1 MPIRHSAR
9 KPRKDKL
16 MNNKIKLLIVA
27 FTLALF
33 CLIFVSCSNK
43 SVYDDFN
50 KDGYTVTIKYDANGG
65 YFKDSLN
72 VGFSDTYDISNLTK
86 NENGKV
92 EIMLFDPNSDQRGE
106 KENKYPVTRGDGQYY
121 LAGWF
126 TEKTEIDNGD
136 GTVSYLYS
144 GKWDFSKPLEIDP
157 NAEYSAAQPYKTL
170 YAVWNEKTDDNYHKI
185 EIYDVNDPDK
195 LVAVYQY
202 GSGNEPT
209 VDKSKEIKLPQW
221 DKSTGELSYGALASA
236 KIDGKTLEAIYL
248 DASKQTKIE
257 GTTYMHPV
265 SINDKGELE
274 NRVLKLYVE
283 YKEGNW
289 YKVYNAKQVSKINDP
304 SGCYELMA
312 DLDFSKADWPSN
324 FTASTFTGKIIGN
337 GNKIKNA
344 KVSNSAEEQFA
355 LFKAISKDAV
365 IKDVTFESTSVTIK
379 NPSVKAGAKYAFF
392 AISIE
397 DGFVFDNVL
406 LENSTLLISAKTQ
419 IQETILNGDYKVA
432 LLCAEGYH
440 EGLNI
445 DISGILFKPDAK
457 DSDSFELSANLD
469 ADGNKLHLIFTA
481 KKQNTDEQ

>member
-1 MPIRHSAR
+1 MPKRHSAR

-33 CLIFVSCSNK
+33 CLIFVSCSNN
-43 SVYDDFN
+43 SVYNDFN
-50 KDGYTVTIKYDANGG
+50 RAGYTVTIKYDANGG

-72 VGFSDTYDISNLTK
+72 VGFSDTYDISALTK

-136 GTVSYLYS
+136 GTVSYVYS

-157 NAEYSAAQPYKTL
+157 NGEYSATQPYKTL
-170 YAVWNEKTDDNYHKI
+170 YAVWNEKTEENYHKI

-195 LVAVYQY
+195 LVAIYQY

-265 SINDKGELE
+265 NINDKGELE

-289 YKVYNAKQVSKINDP
+289 YKVYNAKQMSKINDP
-304 SGCYELMA
+304 SACYELMA

-324 FTASTFTGKIIGN
+324 FTTSTFTGKIVGEGFEIKNVSISSKGN
-337 GNKIKNA
+337 EYFGLFKEISKEAVIENVTFDNVKATLKDGTNKPGGRYALFASSIETGFVFTNVSIKNA
-344 KVSNSAEEQFA
+344 VLCVSANAKSIATSDYEVA
-355 LFKAISKDAV
+355 LFAATGYS
-365 IKDVTFESTSVTIK
+365 ESL
-379 NPSVKAGAKYAFF
+379 G
-392 AISIE
+392 
-397 DGFVFDNVL
+397 
-406 LENSTLLISAKTQ
+406 
-419 IQETILNGDYKVA
+419 
-432 LLCAEGYH
+432 
-440 EGLNI
+440 I
-445 DISGILFKPDAK
+445 DISDIKYEIKTSDY
-457 DSDSFELSANLD
+457 DSCTLTIELD
-469 ADGNKLHLIFTA
+469 ADHNRLLLAFEDKV
-481 KKQNTDEQ
+481 DEE